1 MFELI
6 AKCIDHPLGRIVLG
20 LTAIVITSLFGSASV
35 ALIATL
41 THDWSIVALLGLA
54 GLLGIIG
61 GWARLLAN
69 AAALS
74 RSRPLRWFVVGALG
88 AGTLAA
94 GTLLLGSVVGLSA
107 WNPVSTF
114 LLVLGVLLIAGTVV
128 AFRHQGPNNS
138 FKPKPLRGSA

>member
-1 MFELI
+1 MFEFI
-6 AKCIDHPLGRIVLG
+6 ANCIDHPLGRVGLG
-20 LTAIVITSLFGSASV
+20 LIAIVITSLFGPASV

-41 THDWSIVALLGLA
+41 TYDWSLVALLGLA

-61 GWARLLAN
+61 GWVRLLVN

-74 RSRPLRWFVVGALG
+74 RRPLLRWFVVAALG

-107 WNPVSTF
+107 WNPVSSF
-114 LLVLGVLLIAGTVV
+114 LLVIGVLLLAGTVV
-128 AFRHQGPNNS
+128 AFRRQGPNNS